1 MDSRPV
7 TDHNHERAVMTCTGF
22 VFRTRPCGTK
32 ANSEA
37 AGAATVELDTALP
50 AEMGR
55 RGSGLSR
62 LSPRSA
68 AHRSENS
75 GLDTGPAVLQQ
86 N

>member
-37 AGAATVELDTALP
+37 AGAATVELDTASP
-50 AEMGR
+50 AETGR
-55 RGSGLSR
+55 PVSGLSR
-62 LSPRSA
+62 LRPMRA
-68 AHRSENS
+68 TRRSENS
-75 GLDTGPAVLQQ
+75 GLAVLRQ

>member
-22 VFRTRPCGTK
+22 VFRTRPWGTN

-37 AGAATVELDTALP
+37 AGAATVELDTASP

-55 RGSGLSR
+55 AGLWTQ
-62 LSPRSA
+62 PA
-68 AHRSENS
+68 APMRATRRPENS
-75 GLDTGPAVLQQ
+75 GPAMLRQ

>member
-37 AGAATVELDTALP
+37 AGAATVELHTASP
-50 AEMGR
+50 TGMGR

-62 LSPRSA
+62 LPPMRA
-68 AHRSENS
+68 AR
-75 GLDTGPAVLQQ
+75 
-86 N
+86 